1 MNRKEF
7 TNLLLEW
14 RDNFIN
20 EKGSNIKY
28 HKDQNQTGYLINPSS
43 SEMSGIEFYIR
54 DYIKDNNLSNLND
67 VANQEY
73 FDNGIVLPKTKE
85 TIKMISDFFL
95 EMSNN
100 QAKSREMLST
110 IGDDECVIVHFTEGD
125 FTLDPNR
132 QSREEIYHWTIHDL
146 EHSLISM
153 ITSADFY
160 ISDAVLNNT
169 KIGKLTRSNYI
180 NMYEVLEAQTPNVEG
195 IGRLVKR
202 FFQEI
207 NFTPEVGLDDLNASA
222 MSYCYI
228 RMKNANDV
236 EEILSLSEEKFSKE
250 EKQQLA
256 DMFSQC
262 YHITQDSFN
271 DVKEKLKGCL
281 VIVFSL

>member
-169 KIGKLTRSNYI
+169 EIGKLTRSNYI